1 MGFDLHVHTTASDG
15 KLSPEEVVRL
25 SVNMNLIGLAITDH
39 DTMEGI
45 ESAFQYITQEDL
57 DTELIP
63 GIEFSTESGSDEVHI
78 LGYYLDSQN
87 PKLRLKLEELNKSR
101 DERALKMVERLSFL
115 GLPIEYDRVKE
126 LAGGEVLGR
135 PHIAEAMIERGYVFT
150 VREAFKRFL
159 GRNQPAYVP
168 RYKFEPQAAIKLIR
182 DCGGISVLAHPGL
195 LGDLKIVSRIIEQG
209 INGIE
214 VYYPEHSE
222 EQTLFFE
229 EIAAENGLLLT
240 GGSDF
245 HGRSGDSGQL
255 GSVRVKKELVQAI
268 KQRLI
273 SYEF

>member
-273 SYEF
+273 SDEF